1 MELRAIW
8 FVSRNFIG
16 SHGDLSE
23 EIEILQAKQKEKVVC
38 FHFLGNYYQLC
49 HVRIPDFFRA
59 IYYDYQNDFG
69 KNGVGRS

>member
-1 MELRAIW
+1 MELCAIR

-23 EIEILQAKQKEKVVC
+23 EIGILQAKQKEKVVHV
-38 FHFLGNYYQLC
+38 HFLGDYSQLR
-49 HVRIPDFFRA
+49 HVRIPDFLRA

-69 KNGVGRS
+69 KNGVSQL